1 MPEDYYNES
10 EFVGAIGIT
19 LHELLEYYRTL
30 CEQ

>member
-1 MPEDYYNES
+1 MLKDYFNET
-10 EFVGAIGIT
+10 EFVGSTGIT